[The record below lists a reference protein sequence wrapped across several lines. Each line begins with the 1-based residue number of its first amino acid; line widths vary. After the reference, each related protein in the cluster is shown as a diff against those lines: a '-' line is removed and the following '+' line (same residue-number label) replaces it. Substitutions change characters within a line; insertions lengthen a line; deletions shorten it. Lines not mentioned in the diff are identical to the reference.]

1 MLKKLKWFINVG
13 GEYKHFI
20 SFHLHFSIQF
30 NFFKTIFFSSCPEQ
44 KKMFG
49 TKKIYLVLSEIDTN
63 TYKIYF
69 GLYWKI
75 RSKVVPPQ
83 GTDIETGNIPKDDH
97 TV

>member
-1 MLKKLKWFINVG
+1 MIHQCWRRIQAF
-13 GEYKHFI
+13 HFI
-20 SFHLHFSIQF
+20 SFAFHLHFSIQF
-30 NFFKTIFFSSCPEQ
+30 NFLKTILFSPEQ

-75 RSKVVPPQ
+75 RSKVVPPL
-83 GTDIETGNIPKDDH
+83 GIDIGTGNIPKDDH

>member
-1 MLKKLKWFINVG
+1 MLAENTN
-13 GEYKHFI
+13 I
-20 SFHLHFSIQF
+20 SFHFICNSQF
-30 NFFKTIFFSSCPEQ
+30 NSIFFKQSFLVFFSPEQ

-49 TKKIYLVLSEIDTN
+49 TTKIYLVLSEIDTN